1 MMTSTRHGKQGM
13 GIKFATTIAS
23 VYAVQAD
30 IVLLLN
36 MQYNIDIVL
45 LLNPTVHRYPVLHGI
60 YKYFSN
66 KKSVMLGTKYTLF
79 F

>member
-1 MMTSTRHGKQGM
+1 MQ
-13 GIKFATTIAS
+13 
-23 VYAVQAD
+23 YNAD